1 MTTGVTA
8 GVRARVLAALVLTT
22 IASQFFRAS
31 TAAIAPDLIADL
43 GLSAQQ
49 FGAANGAFFLA
60 IGLVQIPVGILF
72 DRYGPR
78 RVTTALTGLAVV
90 GAIWQALC
98 TSGAEFLAAR
108 LLLGV
113 GCAGSFMSAVLV
125 SSRWFGGD
133 RLATVLSWVF
143 ALSQIGL
150 MMATTPLAAA
160 SAAFGWRAAYLAAA
174 VVALVIGAAFFVLVR
189 DAPPDSPPAAARG
202 ETIMEALRGVVQVWR
217 TKGLGPVLAIHSV
230 AYASMATVLSV
241 WAGKYLADVHGLDA
255 VQRGNVLLA
264 MTAFQIAGT
273 LAFGPLDR
281 LFNTRKWIIVAGAVL
296 SLCTLGPLA
305 LMAGTGL
312 WTAAALLCLH
322 CAVTAYGIVIVAH
335 GRSLFPAHLAGRGV
349 TTVNIAQVAGS
360 AAMPWLTGIVIGLFP
375 VAGGG
380 GYAEIA
386 YRAAFGAIGLTVV
399 AGLAVYLT
407 ARDAKP
413 RG

>member
-1 MTTGVTA
+1 MKGATTGA
-8 GVRARVLAALVLTT
+8 RARVLAALALTT
-22 IASQFFRAS
+22 ISSQFFRAS

-43 GLSAQQ
+43 QLSAQQ

-60 IGLVQIPVGILF
+60 IGIVQIPVGILF

-78 RVTTALTGLAVV
+78 VVTTALTALAVV
-90 GAIWQALC
+90 GAVWQALC
-98 TSGAEFLAAR
+98 TSGPEFLAAR

-113 GCAGSFMSAVLV
+113 GCAGSFMSAVLL
-125 SSRWFGGD
+125 SSRWFAGD

-150 MMATTPLAAA
+150 MLAATPLAAA
-160 SAAFGWRAAYLAAA
+160 SAAWGWRTAYLAAA
-174 VVALVIGAAFFVLVR
+174 VGALLIGAAFFLLVR
-189 DAPPDSPPAAARG
+189 DAPPGEPVPAGRG
-202 ETIMEALRGVVQVWR
+202 ETLGDALRGVARVWR
-217 TKGLGPVLAIHSV
+217 TPGLMPILAIHTV

-255 VQRGNVLLA
+255 VARGNVLVA
-264 MTAFQIAGT
+264 MSVVQIAGT
-273 LAFGPLDR
+273 LAYGPLDR
-281 LFNTRKWIIVAGAVL
+281 LFNTRKWVVVAGAVL

-305 LMAGTGL
+305 LISGAGF
-312 WTAAALLCLH
+312 WVAVPLLCLH

-335 GRSLFPAHLAGRGV
+335 GRTLFAAHMAGRGV
-349 TTVNIAQVAGS
+349 TTVNIAQVVGS
-360 AAMPWLTGIVIGLFP
+360 AGLPWLTGIVIGLFP
-375 VAGGG
+375 ATAAG
-380 GYAEIA
+380 YTEEA
-386 YRAAFGAIGLTVV
+386 YRAAFGTIALCVV

>member
-1 MTTGVTA
+1 MTTGVSA

-22 IASQFFRAS
+22 ISSQFFRAS

-49 FGAANGAFFLA
+49 FGAANGVFFLA

-78 RVTTALTGLAVV
+78 RVTTALTVLAVA
-90 GAIWQALC
+90 GAVWQAVC
-98 TSGAEFLAAR
+98 TSGVEFLAAR
-108 LLLGV
+108 LVLGV
-113 GCAGSFMSAVLV
+113 GCAGSFMSAVLL

-150 MMATTPLAAA
+150 MLATTPLAAA
-160 SAAFGWRAAYLAAA
+160 SAAYGWRTAYLVAA
-174 VVALVIGAAFFVLVR
+174 VAALMIGAAFFLLVR
-189 DAPPDSPPAAARG
+189 DVPPGGPPAATRR
-202 ETIMEALRGVVQVWR
+202 ETILDALRGVAQVWR
-217 TKGLGPVLAIHSV
+217 TKGLGPVLAIHTV

-273 LAFGPLDR
+273 LAYGPLDR

-305 LMAGTGL
+305 LITSTGL
-312 WTAAALLCLH
+312 WAAAALLCLH

-349 TTVNIAQVAGS
+349 TTVNMAQVAGS
-360 AAMPWLTGIVIGLFP
+360 AGLPWLTGIVIGLFP
-375 VAGGG
+375 DTGG
-380 GYAEIA
+380 GYAEGA
-386 YRAAFGAIGLTVV
+386 YRAAFGTIGLAVI

-407 ARDAKP
+407 SRDAKP